1 MPLILKYLELEMLLV
16 SWKLCSLSL
25 FPYSWH
31 TTWHWFQVH
40 NTGSPH
46 LWRSGSAHHK
56 CGCHLSPYNAICQ
69 KSFFFFFLNR
79 GLRRERKDSAR
90 TFPANCVYY
99 CRHFAH
105 FSFPGVKLRKLK
117 WFPKYLVNFC
127 IQRLKTI
134 AGKCWN
140 KWQESKKH
148 KRWAEDWPGLCMKT
162 EHCSQPPPLRASRA
176 DYHRKWR

>member
-46 LWRSGSAHHK
+46 LWRSGSAHK

-69 KSFFFFFLNR
+69 KSFFLNW

-90 TFPANCVYY
+90 TFSANCVYY
-99 CRHFAH
+99 CCHFAH
-105 FSFPGVKLRKLK
+105 FSFLSVKLRKLK
-117 WFPKYLVNFC
+117 WFPKYLEVFGS
-127 IQRLKTI
+127 QRLKTI

-140 KWQESKKH
+140 KWQESKKAWTVGWRLTGPVH
-148 KRWAEDWPGLCMKT
+148 ED
-162 EHCSQPPPLRASRA
+162 EQCSQPPPLRVSRA
-176 DYHRKWR
+176 DYQRKWR